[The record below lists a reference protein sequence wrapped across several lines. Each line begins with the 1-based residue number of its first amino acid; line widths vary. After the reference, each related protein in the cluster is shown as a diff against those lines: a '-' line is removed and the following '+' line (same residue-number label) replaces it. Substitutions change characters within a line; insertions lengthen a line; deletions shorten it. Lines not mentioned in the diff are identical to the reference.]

1 MTDTSPAMTD
11 TARYQEMFAAVQA
24 GKITEQEWFDYC
36 QGVLADLLDQHKD
49 VLVRLKYR

>member
-1 MTDTSPAMTD
+1 MTDTSPAK
-11 TARYQEMFAAVQA
+11 YQEMFAAMQT

-36 QGVLADLLDQHKD
+36 QAVLADILDQHKD